1 MQLKDLIGLSLIS
14 LLLFPI
20 ILLGTLLATGAVHL
34 EVGSAEDKQRLRE
47 VFRQADVAR
56 QDSAEASQLKA
67 FKAMVAKED
76 SLEARETRLRA
87 DIERLENLKLE
98 TLREKEEILKHRLR
112 VEQLVAQSGE
122 LQDKQ
127 IAGLAEVY
135 GAMKADEAAPIL
147 LSLRDSLIVKLM
159 KKIPEARAASKLMA
173 AMAVLDVKRAAR
185 ITELMGRVPLDRSPQ
200 TAKADEP

>member
-1 MQLKDLIGLSLIS
+1 MQIKDLIGLSLIS

-20 ILLGTLLATGAVHL
+20 ILFGTLLATGAVHL

-47 VFRQADVAR
+47 VFRQADVGR
-56 QDSAEASQLKA
+56 QDSAEASQLKSY
-67 FKAMVAKED
+67 KAMVAKED
-76 SLEARETRLRA
+76 SLQAREIRLRA
-87 DIERLENLKLE
+87 DLERLENLKLE
-98 TLREKEEILKHRLR
+98 TLAEKEEILKHRLR
-112 VEQLVAQSGE
+112 VEELVAKSGD

-147 LSLRDSLIVKLM
+147 LSLRDSMIVRLM
-159 KKIPEARAASKLMA
+159 KKIPEARSASKLMA

-185 ITELMGRVPLDRSPQ
+185 ITELMGKVPLEQ
-200 TAKADEP
+200 AIKAKKGES